1 MSRSGACIVGINRV
15 GNNFIIIIDM
25 SSGSL
30 ISSLFR
36 DNSFASR
43 SNSMFHKSFLGTE
56 NK

>member
-43 SNSMFHKSFLGTE
+43 SNSMFHKSFLGT
-56 NK
+56 